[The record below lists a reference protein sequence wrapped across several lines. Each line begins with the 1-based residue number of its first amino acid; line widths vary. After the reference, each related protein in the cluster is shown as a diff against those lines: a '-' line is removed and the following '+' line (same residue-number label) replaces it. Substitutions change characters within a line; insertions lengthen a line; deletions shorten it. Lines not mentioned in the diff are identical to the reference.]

1 LGQKIE
7 TLIPDRALLDGVAF
21 LCFKG
26 SYGMAAF
33 AAFPPFASRP
43 GRASYGRLPPIIK
56 AASAKLSVAGNGKSA
71 VEQTSNITKVSGTML
86 SRNN

>member
-33 AAFPPFASRP
+33 AAQLPFPGRPGTTIHGRFPPIMNATPAR
-43 GRASYGRLPPIIK
+43 
-56 AASAKLSVAGNGKSA
+56 LSVSWEGQLIPIAG
-71 VEQTSNITKVSGTML
+71 V
-86 SRNN
+86 